1 MGRTKFG
8 ARLIA
13 GMTGASLLV
22 GALLVTAA
30 PTAAAAVQEGLG
42 YKTSPAQP
50 YQGNPDATDWSGS
63 YLVNGQQV
71 WCVQYAYLAPD
82 SDEQYQPGEALKT
95 KWGTDLSPD
104 VAADISYL
112 LLRYSTTK
120 SADEAAALG
129 HLLHSWTAAPQNPSQ
144 LLPTNTFRTIAYDAP
159 FHLAKLP
166 ASART
171 AVDRLKADADANRG
185 PWTTGI
191 TKPTAPQII
200 GTPDSWTVKVTNA
213 AGKGVGAVP
222 VTITLTDALVGGRK
236 TLTLPTPETGG
247 PLTLNVT
254 PTGPNPKVAITVSAP
269 ADKPVVRQ
277 ALQVDTQRVVSTGGE
292 KQLTAAEAVTAV
304 TAPGKV
310 AVAKVDEK
318 TGKGIAGVSLRIT
331 AADKSK
337 PALDQDG
344 KPLTGADGQPSV
356 VLTGADGTAA
366 VPNLRTPQQV
376 CLIEV
381 AAPPGYEQAFD
392 PAAPPSVCGEV
403 KPGETLTLTVANK
416 PNIPTVPKTI
426 PAGDGQ
432 AVAAAA
438 FDDGG
443 PSTGLLVGL
452 GVLVLVG
459 AGLVGLL
466 LLHGPSRRRVVVGR
480 GMRRDWGR

>member
-1 MGRTKFG
+1 MGRTNFG

-13 GMTGASLLV
+13 GVASASLLA
-22 GALLVTAA
+22 GALLVSAA
-30 PTAAAAVQEGLG
+30 PTAAAAVQEALG
-42 YKTSPAQP
+42 YKTSPSQP
-50 YQGNPDATDWSGS
+50 YKGNPDATDWSGS

-82 SDEQYQPGEALKT
+82 TDEQYQPGETLKT
-95 KWGTDLSPD
+95 KWGTELSPD
-104 VAADISYL
+104 IAAQSSYL

-120 SADEAAALG
+120 SPDEAAALA
-129 HLLHSWTAAPQNPSQ
+129 HLLHSWTAAPQNPGQ

-166 ASART
+166 ASAKA
-171 AVDRLKADADANRG
+171 AVDRLKADATANRG

-200 GTPDSWTVKVTNA
+200 GTPDKWTVKVANA

-222 VTITLTDALVGGRK
+222 VKITLTDALVDGRK
-236 TLTLPTPETGG
+236 TLTLPIPEAGG

-254 PTGPNPKVAITVSAP
+254 PTGPNPKVAISLSAP

-277 ALQVDTQRVVSTGGE
+277 AVQVDTQRVVSTGGE
-292 KQLTAAEAVTAV
+292 KQLTGAEAVTAV

-331 AADKSK
+331 AADKTK
-337 PALDQDG
+337 PAVDQDG
-344 KPLTGADGQPSV
+344 KPLTGADGTPSV
-356 VLTGADGTAA
+356 VVTGADGTAA
-366 VPNLRTPQQV
+366 VPNLRTPQQICV
-376 CLIEV
+376 IEV

-392 PAAPPSVCGEV
+392 PAAPPSACGEV
-403 KPGETLTLTVANK
+403 TPGATLTLKVANK
-416 PNIPTVPKTI
+416 PNVPTVPKTI

-438 FDDGG
+438 LDDGG
-443 PSTGLLVGL
+443 PSTGLLAGL

-459 AGLVGLL
+459 GALVALL